1 MWYRVRPVGSRAL
14 VRGTHL
20 AKRGA
25 VSADLRFW
33 DASFGQELAHL
44 NDSLVSLAEIP
55 RLCALRAERG
65 PVARRPALEPLLT
78 ASMESFHPLAVKRPQ
93 QWERAIGATL
103 FAVSG
108 QLPDRQELV
117 HGREVLDALPRRTRA
132 SLEPAFVLG
141 TLAPLLLGFR
151 LSRAHPFVNEANRH
165 RDATAVMNRLLREDE
180 LVLEVPLC
188 AHRERVDIAP
198 RRLTHAPDRLAF
210 ARVCGLLQLL
220 LANARPRRSRI
231 RFLQQGPTDRAAAC
245 MFPSVFSEYAV
256 NGELDRLL
264 ATLAHHQR
272 ALADYVAPYQ
282 RDRVSFECADLDPL
296 SIAAERD
303 LEQAFGPGWL
313 HTPDDLD
320 PRRIE
325 ATWAIAF
332 VAEEEEAPLSTAFG
346 RATLSQAVRHVGRF
360 MPEVGAPMSLRS
372 IARSADMSSVAR
384 DALGWFERRS
394 TMSRAGR
401 ALFELAFY
409 RRWALTTRAQDG
421 IGLGFDRD
429 FSRFQHSAW
438 TLAYGGDD
446 KLAIPLLYAR
456 RTLRTEPGGALRNLS
471 YRQFWVSTGEVRG
484 NG

>member
-1 MWYRVRPVGSRAL
+1 MA
-14 VRGTHL
+14 
-20 AKRGA
+20 
-25 VSADLRFW
+25 ADIVFW

-44 NDSLVSLAEIP
+44 NGSRVSLAELP
-55 RLCALRAERG
+55 KLCALRAERQ
-65 PVARRPALEPLLT
+65 PPLRSLDLDPLLT
-78 ASMESFHPLAVKRPQ
+78 AKLESFHPLAVKRPQ
-93 QWERAIGATL
+93 QWERALGAML

-117 HGREVLDALPRRTRA
+117 HGREVLDALPRATRH
-132 SLEPAFVLG
+132 SLTPAFVLG

-151 LSRAHPFVNEANRH
+151 LSRAHAFVNEANRH
-165 RDATAVMNRLLREDE
+165 RDATCVMSRLLRDDP

-188 AHRERVDIAP
+188 AHRERVDIAA
-198 RRLTHAPDRLAF
+198 RRLTPAPDRLAF

-220 LANARPRRSRI
+220 LSNAQPLRSRV

-264 ATLAHHQR
+264 ATLAQHQR
-272 ALADYVAPYQ
+272 TLADYVAPFQ
-282 RDRVSFECADLDPL
+282 SEKVRFECVDLDPL
-296 SIAAERD
+296 SIAAEQD
-303 LEQAFGPGWL
+303 LEHAFGTGWL

-320 PRRIE
+320 ARRIE
-325 ATWAIAF
+325 ATWASAF

-360 MPEVGAPMSLRS
+360 MPEVGGPMSLRS

-409 RRWALTTRAQDG
+409 RRWALTTRAHDG

-446 KLAIPLLYAR
+446 ELAIPLLYAR
-456 RTLRTEPGGALRNLS
+456 RTLRTEAGGALRNLS
-471 YRQFWVSTGEVRG
+471 YRQFWVSTGEARARG
-484 NG
+484 